1 MIPLRG
7 LTTTTTTTTTSPGAA
22 TLAAA
27 PAAAVAAR
35 VVALVAGLALVLGW
49 LAPAAHGADGAH
61 PEATDSASLNKVVE
75 EREADVAEA
84 QDALSVAARAASDA
98 LERYTLA
105 VRRLDAAHTA
115 EAAAQADLAAAQDRL
130 AAARASL
137 GRWARSAYAGGGS
150 LSPGAGLATVLQSR
164 TTDDLGSA
172 VVTLRRVGE
181 SRSRAID
188 MVEAAERE
196 QVRASTAAA
205 AAAHAAETAAVE
217 ASTFRTQADAALRQ
231 QREVLSVSETQL
243 AQAQDAAASAAQR
256 EQAIA
261 AANALA
267 AADGNRVTGP
277 VGDCR
282 GGDVEHYPNGMIPL
296 SALCRLAAQPD
307 HYLRA
312 DAALAFDTM
321 SRAFAARFGTPI
333 CVTDSYRTYAEQVRL
348 KAAKPGLAAT
358 PGMSNHGWG
367 TATDLCGGIQ
377 SFGTAEH
384 QWLAANAPLYNW
396 FLPSWARQGGGKP
409 EPWHFEFA
417 G

>member
-1 MIPLRG
+1 MIPLRRQTDPTSDPRH
-7 LTTTTTTTTTSPGAA
+7 LTSAA
-22 TLAAA
+22 TVA
-27 PAAAVAAR
+27 PAGPVAAR
-35 VVALVAGLALVLGW
+35 VAGLVACLALVLVW
-49 LAPAAHGADGAH
+49 VAPAAHGDDGAR
-61 PEATDSASLNKVVE
+61 PTDSASLREVVE
-75 EREADVAEA
+75 ERRADVAEA
-84 QDALSVAARAASDA
+84 EDALSVAALAASDA

-105 VRRLDAAHTA
+105 VRRLDAAHA
-115 EAAAQADLAAAQDRL
+115 EEAARQAELTAAQDRL

-137 GRWARSAYAGGGS
+137 GRWARSAYAGGGA
-150 LSPGAGLATVLQSR
+150 LSPGAGLATVLRSR

-188 MVEAAERE
+188 TVEAAELE
-196 QVRASTAAA
+196 QVRAAAAAA
-205 AAAHAAETAAVE
+205 AAAHTAETAAVE
-217 ASTFRTQADAALRQ
+217 ASRFRTQADTALQR
-231 QREVLSVSETQL
+231 QREVLSTSETQL
-243 AQAQDAAASAAQR
+243 AEAQDAATSAAQR

-267 AADGNRVTGP
+267 AGGAAGNRVSGP

-282 GGDVEHYPNGMIPL
+282 GGDVEHFPNGMIPL
-296 SALCRLAAQPD
+296 SALCRLAAQPN

-321 SRAFAARFGTPI
+321 SRAFAARFGTPV

-348 KAAKPGLAAT
+348 KAAKPTLAAT
-358 PGMSNHGWG
+358 PGTSNHGWG

-384 QWLAANAPLYNW
+384 RWLAANAPLYNW
-396 FLPSWARQGGGKP
+396 FHPSWARQDGGKP